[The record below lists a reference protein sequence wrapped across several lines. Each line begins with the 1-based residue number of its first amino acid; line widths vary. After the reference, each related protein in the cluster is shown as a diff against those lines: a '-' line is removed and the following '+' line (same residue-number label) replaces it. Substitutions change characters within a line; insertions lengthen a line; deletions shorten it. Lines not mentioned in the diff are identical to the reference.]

1 MKKIALAVG
10 IVGLSIFSCTEKK
23 TEEVVEA
30 PIVETQISEEE
41 ASDVVDGVIKG
52 ATVNWTGFKTTEKVA
67 VSGKFD
73 AVQVLDAKEG
83 TTPEEILQGAK
94 VRVAVSSIDSGLE
107 ERDSKL
113 KMILFGSMLNT
124 NDILG
129 VINFKGGKTY
139 IKFTLNDV
147 SKEYEVQSKFE
158 NNTFTIHTTVNLA
171 DFNANSAVEAL
182 NKACF
187 DLHKGADGISKT
199 WSEVDIEGIVEFSD
213 NLGK

>member
-10 IVGLSIFSCTEKK
+10 IIGLSIFSCTEKK
-23 TEEVVEA
+23 TEEVVNT

-41 ASDVVDGVIKG
+41 PSDVVDGVIKG
-52 ATVNWTGFKTTEKVA
+52 ATVHWTGFKTTEKVA

-83 TTPEEILQGAK
+83 TTPEGILQGAK

-107 ERDSKL
+107 ERDAKL

-124 NDILG
+124 NDIYG
-129 VINFKGGKTY
+129 VINFKGGKTF
-139 IKFTLNDV
+139 ITFTLNDV

-158 NNTFTIHTTVNLA
+158 KNTFTIHTTVNLA
-171 DFNANSAVEAL
+171 DFNANVAVEAL

-187 DLHKGADGISKT
+187 DLHKGADGVSKT
-199 WSEVDIEGIVEFSD
+199 WSEVDIEGVVEFSD